1 MNVQA
6 AYELAKER
14 YAEIG
19 IDTDKAMAEVAEI
32 PVSIHCWQGDDVIG
46 FENPDGKLS
55 GGIQTTGNYPGR
67 ARSIDELRTDFNKM
81 ASMTPG
87 KKRISLHAIYLDS
100 PVKIPR
106 NEIEPKHFESW
117 VQWAKEYGYGID
129 FNPTCFGH
137 PLAEAGFTLSS
148 PDEGIRNFWIEHCIA
163 CRKIGEYFGKELN
176 DRCIQN
182 VWVPDG
188 IKDIPVDRYAV
199 RARLKDSL
207 DKIFAYPIDKKYD
220 VESVESKLFG
230 IGLESCTV
238 GSSEFYLAY
247 ALKNDLLLTLDAG
260 HFHPTEVISD
270 KISAVMQFLP
280 EMLLHVSR
288 PVRWDSDHVIIFDD
302 ELRTIAQ
309 EIVRYGFEKRI
320 HIGLDYFD
328 ASINRVAAWTIGTR
342 NMQKALLYAKLEP
355 TAQLQKLEF
364 EGDYT
369 SRLALLE
376 AYKTFPFADVWD
388 MYCEKQGVPVGTDM
402 LKEVKKYEAEVTSKR

>member
-19 IDTDKAMAEVAEI
+19 IDTDKAMDEVAQI
-32 PVSIHCWQGDDVIG
+32 PVSIHCWQGDDVRG
-46 FENPDGKLS
+46 FENPEGELS

-67 ARSIDELRTDFNKM
+67 ARTIEELRADFNKM

-137 PLAEAGFTLSS
+137 PLADAGFTLSS
-148 PDEGIRNFWIEHCIA
+148 PDPAIRQFWIEHCIA

-182 VWVPDG
+182 IWVPDG

-207 DKIFAYPIDKKYD
+207 DKVMAYPIDKNYD

-247 ALKNDLLLTLDAG
+247 ALKNDMLLTLDAG

-288 PVRWDSDHVIIFDD
+288 PVRWDSDHVIILDD
-302 ELRTIAQ
+302 ELRAIAQ

-376 AYKTFPFADVWD
+376 AYKTFPFGDVWD
-388 MYCEKQGVPVGTDM
+388 MYCEKSGVPVGTDM